1 MEFLS
6 RYFTQVRTHLGGLN
20 TSQRIAL
27 SLCLVLIALSVV
39 WLGQWSARPQRVP
52 LLSQTLSAD
61 DEANIVDRLR
71 AGREDFV
78 VDNGRILV
86 HAPDRARLLA
96 MLQQARVLPAD
107 TSLSFKHLME
117 NSSPFLSRDDAHW
130 RKERALEGE
139 LARVLSYFDGLSDA
153 KVFIQVPQRR
163 RIGADVGRA
172 SASVTVKSRSPD
184 GLNKALVAGI
194 AEFVS
199 GAVEGLRPD
208 AVKIVDAATGR
219 SYRLPGDDSGL
230 PIDVLDMRRRWE
242 SHYARQVE
250 EHLGIPG
257 VRVGVFAELNLDRRQ
272 IRDRKLGKPQVS
284 EEESSNTSTSRGSAA
299 AGPGV
304 RPNVGRAVTGG
315 ASDESSTT
323 ETSRVVLEGGRD
335 EKETHVIETPGDIR
349 RLTASINVPRG
360 YFVGIFKQQDAAAAE
375 PKDADLEPIIK
386 TEIARI
392 RAQVK
397 PLIAAADDNQVEVD
411 WYHDAVL
418 ASVATQREA
427 AAGAVAAGAP
437 GYVELLRE
445 YGPRMGLGLLAL
457 ISLVAVMRTA
467 RRAQASISEV
477 GRAVERA
484 RRREQQAEEEVLE
497 RLRTEGGV
505 VGEAQTMQP
514 VLEGREVG
522 ADELRRQH
530 IIAQISQMVKDDSN
544 TAVSL
549 VEQWVTQQH

>member
-1 MEFLS
+1 MEFLT
-6 RYFTQVRTHLGGLN
+6 RYFTQIRSHLSGLN

-27 SLCLVLIALSVV
+27 SLCMVLIALSLV
-39 WLGQWSARPQRVP
+39 WLVQWSAKPQRVP

-86 HAPDRARLLA
+86 HDADRARLLA

-107 TSLSFKHLME
+107 TSLSFKHVME

-139 LARVLSYFDGLSDA
+139 LGRVLSYFDGLSDV

-163 RIGADVGRA
+163 RIGGDAGRA

-208 AVKIVDAATGR
+208 AVNIVDAANGR
-219 SYRLPGDDSGL
+219 SYRVPGDDAGL
-230 PIDVLDMRRRWE
+230 PLDVLDMRRRWE

-257 VRVGVFAELNLDRRQ
+257 VRVGVFAELNLDRKQ
-272 IRDRKLGKPQVS
+272 TRDRKLGKPQVS
-284 EEESSNTSTSRGSAA
+284 EEESTSTSTSRGSAA

-315 ASDESSTT
+315 GNDESSTS
-323 ETSRVVLEGGRD
+323 EKSRVVLEGGRD

-360 YFVGIFKQQDAAAAE
+360 YFVGVFRQQDPAAAE

-386 TEIARI
+386 SEIARI

-397 PLIAAADDNQVEVD
+397 PLIAATDDGQVEVD
-411 WYHDAVL
+411 WYHDTVL
-418 ASVATQREA
+418 ASVATQRE
-427 AAGAVAAGAP
+427 VAAGAGAAAAA

-445 YGPRMGLGLLAL
+445 FGPQMGLGLLAL
-457 ISLVAVMRTA
+457 ISLGALMRTA
-467 RRAQASISEV
+467 RRAQASISDV
-477 GRAVERA
+477 GRAVEQA

-505 VGEAQTMQP
+505 VGEAQTLQP

-522 ADELRRQH
+522 PDELRRQH

-544 TAVSL
+544 AAVAM
-549 VEQWVTQQH
+549 VEQWVTHEH